1 MITIQLTIYKFLGM
15 IDTPMNKA
23 QLLCNSNVWSPEIS
37 DLEYYAKSQIEIS
50 MRNTD
55 FEMIHFRLI

>member
-37 DLEYYAKSQIEIS
+37 ALEYYEKSQIEIS